1 MKNKQLFERLED
13 FDHYPDGFNPNLKT
27 QRQLIEDAAKTHSK
41 QKKWRF
47 ASVRIAGVF
56 LLVFGGWMLWQ
67 KTSRPSYTIDQV
79 KNNPLSQSLQS
90 SHGFQ
95 HAISDSA
102 LNANERIARQY
113 LRVSQVT
120 SNMKLRSANLN
131 HTMKLKS
138 DSAKSHLSPSYD
150 ALEQTPLLA
159 ERVFKPQTDNFP
171 QENQK
176 NSELARGNEPR
187 LFAKKQRIK
196 QFEFAPVKTPV
207 LPQEPSP
214 KLEFFVYR
222 DGRLKLFSL
231 PQSQQT
237 IINHSSN

>member
-1 MKNKQLFERLED
+1 MNNKQLFQRLERLD
-13 FDHYPDGFNPNLKT
+13 DYPDGFKPNLKT
-27 QRQLIEDAAKTHSK
+27 QRQLIEDAAQISNKRSK
-41 QKKWRF
+41 SRLPWVRM
-47 ASVRIAGVF
+47 ASIF

-120 SNMKLRSANLN
+120 SNIKLRSANLN

-159 ERVFKPQTDNFP
+159 ERVFNPQTDNFP

-176 NSELARGNEPR
+176 NSALIQEKGTR

-196 QFEFAPVKTPV
+196 QYEFAPVKSPI

-231 PQSQQT
+231 PQSQQI